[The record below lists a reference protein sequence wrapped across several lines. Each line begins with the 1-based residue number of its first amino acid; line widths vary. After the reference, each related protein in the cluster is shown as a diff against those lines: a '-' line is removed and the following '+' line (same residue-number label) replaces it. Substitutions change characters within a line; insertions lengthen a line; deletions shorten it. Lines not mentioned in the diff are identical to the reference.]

1 MKDKFRFTIPA
12 CLFAAGCIGSSIY
25 CFFIRNMD
33 NNKTKQLELLLNDEQ
48 IKIYY
53 RIVEERRNI
62 FIASKVIGLIL
73 AYLFIKYQKLNGWC
87 KYCIFI
93 VIVKMITCISYMM
106 IPKSDYFLN
115 HIETKEQS
123 AAWIDVYVEMK
134 YNLLFGFVLGMLGY
148 SILIYAFQ
156 L

>member
-53 RIVEERRNI
+53 KIVEERRNI

-73 AYLFIKYQKLNGWC
+73 AYLVIKYQKLNPMNLWNIKKWPHDTSMHYGKALWKRPHPQTAFTVRAC
-87 KYCIFI
+87 KEARLSGCLLFE
-93 VIVKMITCISYMM
+93 
-106 IPKSDYFLN
+106 SDY
-115 HIETKEQS
+115 S
-123 AAWIDVYVEMK
+123 ALAISRMTGRVIK
-134 YNLLFGFVLGMLGY
+134 TG
-148 SILIYAFQ
+148 
-156 L
+156 